1 MGTKKEIWQ
10 KIDRRTGLTE
20 PGGEYFEQFTSRIME
35 QLPEIERPKERPVTL
50 WSRIQPWVYMAA
62 MFVGIA
68 LMVRIFSPQTATT
81 ETDIVAEEN
90 FSNEYYDELIWASC
104 VDDYCVYEYFAD
116 AYDY

>member
-1 MGTKKEIWQ
+1 
-10 KIDRRTGLTE
+10 
-20 PGGEYFEQFTSRIME
+20 
-35 QLPEIERPKERPVTL
+35 
-50 WSRIQPWVYMAA
+50 MAA

>member
-1 MGTKKEIWQ
+1 M
-10 KIDRRTGLTE
+10 L
-20 PGGEYFEQFTSRIME
+20 S
-35 QLPEIERPKERPVTL
+35 PE
-50 WSRIQPWVYMAA
+50 
-62 MFVGIA
+62 
-68 LMVRIFSPQTATT
+68 TATT